1 MKSGAK
7 SKTLAPV
14 RANVGLERAY
24 QRRLDDW
31 IKAMQADIAET
42 VKRAWMIQTI
52 AMAADATPSE
62 NLAEAIR
69 QLRRKWEDGFA
80 RLAPD
85 LARYFA
91 TAAADRTD
99 TQLRAALRKAGFTIK
114 FALTPRIRNIV
125 EASMAENVALIKS
138 IPAQHFTQIEGDVM
152 RAVQVGGDLG
162 PLAQKLQH
170 QYGVTRRRAA
180 FIAQDQNRKAF
191 AVIERARYLELGVE
205 QAIWR
210 HSAGGKTPRPSHV
223 KAGREGVI
231 YDVAK
236 GWFDPDVKEFIQPG
250 QLPNCRCFARAIL
263 PGLAGFRAAA

>member
-1 MKSGAK
+1 
-7 SKTLAPV
+7 
-14 RANVGLERAY
+14 
-24 QRRLDDW
+24 
-31 IKAMQADIAET
+31 
-42 VKRAWMIQTI
+42 
-52 AMAADATPSE
+52 
-62 NLAEAIR
+62 
-69 QLRRKWEDGFA
+69 
-80 RLAPD
+80 
-85 LARYFA
+85 
-91 TAAADRTD
+91 
-99 TQLRAALRKAGFTIK
+99 
-114 FALTPRIRNIV
+114 
-125 EASMAENVALIKS
+125 
-138 IPAQHFTQIEGDVM
+138 M

-180 FIAQDQNRKAF
+180 FIARDQNRKAF

-263 PGLAGFRAAA
+263 PGLAGFRATA